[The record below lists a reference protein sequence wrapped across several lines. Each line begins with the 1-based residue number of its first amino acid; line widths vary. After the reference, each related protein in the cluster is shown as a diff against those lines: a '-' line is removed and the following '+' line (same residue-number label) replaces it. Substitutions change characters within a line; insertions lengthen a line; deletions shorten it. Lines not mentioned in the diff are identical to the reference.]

1 MEQSLQAQA
10 IIHHKVPQIR
20 IRTSAHP
27 THPRFSYRKF
37 GQEERKMEPRGAR
50 QSKACD
56 EYIWGSKL
64 EKDSE
69 ISDITHE
76 GLQKVEDHPKEIQS
90 WASFQSV

>member
-1 MEQSLQAQA
+1 
-10 IIHHKVPQIR
+10 
-20 IRTSAHP
+20 
-27 THPRFSYRKF
+27 
-37 GQEERKMEPRGAR
+37 MEPRGAR

-76 GLQKVEDHPKEIQS
+76 GLQKVEGHPKEIQS